1 MRGQRASP
9 AAEQGRA
16 CAWNGPGSVG
26 KGGGGGGE
34 GEGRGRGG
42 GGEGEEEL
50 EGRGYS
56 ELDFTLRPSGPERAV
71 MCGCVCM
78 SHPT

>member
-1 MRGQRASP
+1 MQVLQLSRGGHVFGMD
-9 AAEQGRA
+9 QGLWAR
-16 CAWNGPGSVG
+16 GE
-26 KGGGGGGE
+26 E

-50 EGRGYS
+50 EGRGCS
-56 ELDFTLRPSGPERAV
+56 ELDFTLRPSGTERAV

-78 SHPT
+78 SCPT